1 MTVLG
6 FDTSNYTTSMAA
18 FDGVSGE
25 NQSSLLPVPPGELG
39 LRQSD
44 ALFFMSRACRS
55 LPAGCFPMW
64 TEMTYERWGS
74 VPGPGR

>member
-44 ALFFMSRACRS
+44 ALFFHVKG